1 MRIKFEIDS
10 DNNIINIDDDY
21 DNTDIAVSTNDS
33 GNKIVTILINR
44 ELVLDGDDRLI
55 MEDTTN
61 LVGDPLENSE

>member
-10 DNNIINIDDDY
+10 DNNVTNIDDDY

-33 GNKIVTILINR
+33 GNKIVTILVNR